1 MTDKPVVTAEYQP
14 AVFPLAGVEL
24 NPPMRVKALK
34 TVGAI
39 KKGDN
44 YFLRY
49 VWPNGLCGLYV
60 THIQGVGNPYKMT
73 DLVELVRVP
82 VAANDDT
89 KK

>member
-1 MTDKPVVTAEYQP
+1 MDSQTIVAEYQP

-34 TVGAI
+34 TVGPI
-39 KKGDN
+39 KKGNN

-49 VWPNGLCGLYV
+49 VWPNGLCGLYITAV
-60 THIQGVGNPYKMT
+60 QAVGNPYKMT

-82 VAANDDT
+82 VASNDNP